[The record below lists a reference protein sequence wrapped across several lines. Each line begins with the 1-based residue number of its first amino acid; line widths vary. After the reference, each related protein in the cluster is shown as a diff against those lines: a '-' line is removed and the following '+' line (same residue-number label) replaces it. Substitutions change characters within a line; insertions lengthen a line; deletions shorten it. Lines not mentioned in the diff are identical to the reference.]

1 MITKTKNMENQG
13 KIEELLAE
21 ALKKYDRMLERHDAM
36 IIRQDQM
43 VAKQDET
50 NRMLENVEKRLG
62 GVEDEIQKLNLQ
74 TASNTRAVMQL
85 ASDLVVVFDHEKRI
99 DKLEGTVY
107 K

>member
-1 MITKTKNMENQG
+1 MENQSR
-13 KIEELLAE
+13 IEELLAE

-50 NRMLENVEKRLG
+50 NRTLGNVEKRLG